1 MMSPQSAPAGAILS
15 PSSEKHP
22 FMGNTAELFVSFDLQ
37 PTSNIGGEGS

>member
-22 FMGNTAELFVSFDLQ
+22 FMGNTAELFVSYDLQ
-37 PTSNIGGEGS
+37 DIVHMESEGS